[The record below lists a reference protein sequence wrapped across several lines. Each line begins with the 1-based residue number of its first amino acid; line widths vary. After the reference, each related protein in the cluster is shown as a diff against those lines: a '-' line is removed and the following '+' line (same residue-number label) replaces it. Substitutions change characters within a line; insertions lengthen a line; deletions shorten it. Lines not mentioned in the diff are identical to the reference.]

1 MDQTEQ
7 IYRCIKSFKQKY
19 GYVPPFRH
27 IAYKLDL
34 REEDVK
40 VAVDSLKRHGRI
52 VVIGGVGKSVVEIVD
67 WDRYWVGDY

>member
-19 GYVPPFRH
+19 GYVPPFKH

-40 VAVDSLKRHGRI
+40 VAVDSLKRRGKI
-52 VVIGGVGKSVVEIVD
+52 VVKSGVGKSAVEIVD
-67 WDRYWVGDY
+67 

>member
-19 GYVPPFRH
+19 GYAPPFRH

-34 REEDVK
+34 RESDVK
-40 VAVDSLKRHGRI
+40 QAVDSLKRHGKI
-52 VVIGGVGKSVVEIVD
+52 VVIGGVGKSVVKIVD
-67 WDRYWVGDY
+67 

>member
-19 GYVPPFRH
+19 GYTPPFRH

-34 REEDVK
+34 REDEVRQ
-40 VAVDSLKRHGRI
+40 AVDSLKRNGKI
-52 VVIGGVGKSVVEIVD
+52 VITGEVGKSTVEIAD
-67 WDRYWVGDY
+67 CERY

>member
-19 GYVPPFRH
+19 GYAPPFRH

-34 REEDVK
+34 QEDEVRQ
-40 VAVDSLKRHGRI
+40 AVDSLKRRGRI
-52 VVIGGVGKSVVEIVD
+52 AVKGGVVKSDVKIVD
-67 WDRYWVGDY
+67 

>member
-40 VAVDSLKRHGRI
+40 VAVDSLKRHGKI
-52 VVIGGVGKSVVEIVD
+52 VVIGGVWESVVEIVD
-67 WDRYWVGDY
+67 

>member
-19 GYVPPFRH
+19 GYAPPFRH

-34 REEDVK
+34 QESDIK
-40 VAVDSLKRHGRI
+40 QAVDRLKRRGRI
-52 VVIGGVGKSVVEIVD
+52 VVTDGVDEGVVELID
-67 WDRYWVGDY
+67 